1 LSFSFG
7 PRFYIAA
14 PSLLKAAREP
24 PDVGDLAFFIGKSL
38 KNIDAGLYNLR

>member
-14 PSLLKAAREP
+14 TSLLKAAREP
-24 PDVGDLAFFIGKSL
+24 PDVGDFAFFTGKSL
-38 KNIDAGLYNLR
+38 NKFDAGL